1 MYPFPYSKKQ
11 ELGSANFG
19 QILGPENSSFSCLI
33 SLCIGEIKMKKAQK
47 SGDWQPFINLIRQT
61 NPSKPMLM
69 GAISMSVTSTIVG
82 LFIPFFTKNLV
93 DGFSLTSLNQVT
105 IFVLVV
111 AFIAQTIAGG
121 LSIYL
126 LNHVGQDVVA
136 SLRKRLWKKLLV
148 LPIPYYDN
156 HRTGE
161 MISRMTN
168 DTGVVKGLI
177 TNHLTS
183 FFMGIISIIGS
194 ITILLI
200 IDWKMTLIML
210 IAIPITLLIL
220 IPLGRQM
227 LKISRGLQDETAHFT
242 AMITQVLSEIRLV
255 KASNAESVEYKNGK
269 HGISNLFQFGLR
281 EGKVQSMISPI
292 ISLILMAL
300 LVVIIGYGGMQV
312 SSGVLSAGDLVAF
325 ILYLIQIII
334 PTTQFT
340 TFFTQL
346 QKAKGAT
353 ERIIKTLEQGEED
366 HTSGR
371 KLQNTYQPIIVERLT
386 FGYESG
392 KNVLMDLNFIAEP
405 GKVTAIVGPSGGGK
419 TTLFSLLERYYCP
432 QEGTIRIGSD
442 SISHFS
448 LESWRRQIGYVSQD
462 SPLIAGTIRE
472 NICYGMGKKVS
483 DEELQHAAKMAYA
496 DQFIDELPE
505 GYETE
510 VGERGIKLS
519 GGQRQRIGI
528 ARALLR
534 DPKILML
541 DEATS
546 SLDSQS
552 EIYVQKAL
560 KNLMAGRTTLVIAH
574 RLSTV
579 VDADQILFIEKGRI
593 TGKGT
598 HRELFHSHTM
608 YREFATQQLR
618 LHTTTDEIEIM

>member
-1 MYPFPYSKKQ
+1 
-11 ELGSANFG
+11 
-19 QILGPENSSFSCLI
+19 
-33 SLCIGEIKMKKAQK
+33 MKKAQK
-47 SGDWQPFINLIRQT
+47 SGDWRPFIDLIRQT

-69 GAISMSVTSTIVG
+69 GAILMSIATTIVG
-82 LFIPFFTKNLV
+82 LFIPLFTKSLV
-93 DGFSLTSLNQVT
+93 DSFSLTSLNPGT
-105 IFVLVV
+105 IVVLVI
-111 AFIAQTIAGG
+111 AFIAQTISGG
-121 LSIYL
+121 ISIYL
-126 LNHVGQDVVA
+126 LNHVGQTVVA
-136 SLRKRLWKKLLV
+136 NLRDRLWKKFLV
-148 LPIPYYDN
+148 LPIPYYDH

-161 MISRMTN
+161 MLSRMTN

-177 TNHLTS
+177 TNHLTG
-183 FFMGIISIIGS
+183 FFTGIISIIGS
-194 ITILLI
+194 ITVLLI

-210 IAIPITLLIL
+210 IAVPTTLLVL
-220 IPLGRQM
+220 IPLGRQTF
-227 LKISRGLQDETAHFT
+227 KISRGLQNETAHFT

-269 HGISNLFQFGLR
+269 QGISNLFQFGLK
-281 EGKVQSMISPI
+281 EGKVQAVISPI
-292 ISLILMAL
+292 ISLIMMAL
-300 LVVIIGYGGMQV
+300 LVVIIGYGGMRV
-312 SSGVLSAGDLVAF
+312 SSGSLSAGDLVAF
-325 ILYLIQIII
+325 ILYLIQIIL
-334 PTTQFT
+334 PMTQFT

-353 ERIIKTLEQGEED
+353 ERIIKTLEQYEED
-366 HTSGR
+366 HTSGQ
-371 KLQNTYQPIIVERLT
+371 KLQNIYQPITVERLT
-386 FGYESG
+386 FGYENG
-392 KNVLMDLNFIAEP
+392 KPVLMDLNFIAEP

-419 TTLFSLLERYYCP
+419 TTLFSLLERYYSP
-432 QEGTIRIGSD
+432 LEGTIRIGPD
-442 SISHFS
+442 SINDFS
-448 LESWRRQIGYVSQD
+448 LKSWRSQIGYVSQD

-472 NICYGMGKKVS
+472 NICYGMEKEIS
-483 DEELQHAAKMAYA
+483 DTELQHAAKMAYA
-496 DQFIDELPE
+496 DHFIDEFLE
-505 GYETE
+505 RYETE

-534 DPKILML
+534 NPKILML

-560 KNLMAGRTTLVIAH
+560 ENLMTGRTTLVIAH

-598 HRELFHSHTM
+598 HRELLHSHPM

-618 LHTTTDEIEIM
+618 LHTTTDGIEIM